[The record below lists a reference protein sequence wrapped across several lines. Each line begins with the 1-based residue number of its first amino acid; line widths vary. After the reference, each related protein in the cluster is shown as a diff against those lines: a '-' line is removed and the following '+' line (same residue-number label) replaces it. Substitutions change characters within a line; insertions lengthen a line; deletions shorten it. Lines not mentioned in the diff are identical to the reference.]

1 VAGEPGPGLSP
12 DGEQAGPTGAPLSAS
27 ASYESSGFGS
37 FRHLAERFFGAL
49 DPRGPDPVEEAWA
62 LGWLLPGEQQLWNR
76 MSGPDRR
83 HAAGVARE
91 VAALLDDG
99 RSLPGREVMAAALL
113 HDVGKIE
120 SGLGTF
126 ARVGVTLA
134 AMAVGRERLTAPEP
148 GREPVPVRELEP
160 DPTRGSA
167 PSLVPARSEHWA
179 APRWFSKLR
188 RRAQVYLTH
197 DRVGAELLAQAGAH
211 PTTVSWAAEHHLPAA
226 RWTVERR
233 VAEALKA
240 ADGD

>member
-1 VAGEPGPGLSP
+1 M
-12 DGEQAGPTGAPLSAS
+12 
-27 ASYESSGFGS
+27 
-37 FRHLAERFFGAL
+37 
-49 DPRGPDPVEEAWA
+49 EEAWA
-62 LGWLLPGEQQLWNR
+62 LGWLLPGEQELWHR

-134 AMAVGRERLTAPEP
+134 AMAVGRERLTSPP
-148 GREPVPVRELEP
+148 
-160 DPTRGSA
+160 
-167 PSLVPARSEHWA
+167 PARSEHWA

-188 RRAQVYLTH
+188 QKAQVYLTH
-197 DRVGAELLAQAGAH
+197 DRVGAELLTQAGAH
-211 PTTVSWAAEHHLPAA
+211 PTTVSWAAEHHLPAS